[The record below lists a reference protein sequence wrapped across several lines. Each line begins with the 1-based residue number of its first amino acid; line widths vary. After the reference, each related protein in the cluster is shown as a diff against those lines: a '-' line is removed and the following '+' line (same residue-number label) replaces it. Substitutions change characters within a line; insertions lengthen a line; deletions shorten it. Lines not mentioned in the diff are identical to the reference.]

1 MLRKYF
7 QELLELKISSLITQR
22 NAVNFCF
29 SVIHMNESRY
39 SQSSFVAYEHLLQES
54 FVNAAPDLW
63 PHAFQSLQTF
73 IKAVSL

>member
-1 MLRKYF
+1 
-7 QELLELKISSLITQR
+7 
-22 NAVNFCF
+22 
-29 SVIHMNESRY
+29 MNESRY